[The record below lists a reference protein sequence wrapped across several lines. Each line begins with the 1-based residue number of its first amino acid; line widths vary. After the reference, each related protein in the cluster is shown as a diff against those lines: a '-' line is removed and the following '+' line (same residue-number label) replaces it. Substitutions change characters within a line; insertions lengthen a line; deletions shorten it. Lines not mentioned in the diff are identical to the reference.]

1 MHYHIESGVNLGGE
15 PFKID
20 LNFDNLNF
28 SGSSQTSRYLQFG
41 EQEKALASL
50 VITNVTSRVF
60 QIKNWKSVI
69 CSNNNV
75 LKVDKDNRK
84 NKSSNP
90 ENELLNRLK
99 DEFDLFIDKIA
110 RTEEEFSSCKVNDD
124 TWYSIVKYSVPNT
137 FISIYVVDNMSRN
150 IKEQLQHNPV
160 LITDKEQYNVF
171 KPVIVKADI
180 DIYSGQYVSD
190 GVDVNLGLSVITEG
204 NFGSESIE
212 CLDLLGTF
220 VQEE

>member
-50 VITNVTSRVF
+50 AITNVTSRVF

-99 DEFDLFIDKIA
+99 DEFDLFIDKIV

-137 FISIYVVDNMSRN
+137 FISIYVVDKMSKN

-171 KPVIVKADI
+171 NPVIVKADI

-204 NFGSESIE
+204 NFGSENIE

>member
-99 DEFDLFIDKIA
+99 DEFDFFIGKIA
-110 RTEEEFSSCKVNDD
+110 RTEEEFVSYKVNDD
-124 TWYSIVKYSVPNT
+124 TWYNVAKYSIPNT
-137 FISIYVVDNMSRN
+137 FISIYVTDKMSRN

>member
-99 DEFDLFIDKIA
+99 DEFDFFIGKIA
-110 RTEEEFSSCKVNDD
+110 RTEEEFVSCKLNDD

-137 FISIYVVDNMSRN
+137 FISIYVVDKMSEN

-171 KPVIVKADI
+171 NPVIVKADI